1 MQCRVCRV
9 RGPGFRIQETG
20 QSSLV
25 LRVRVRVHW
34 AALGWVEPAH
44 AKFAKDRVRAGAGA
58 GTGAGAGAGTGRA
71 GTHLPSPRLPGRQE
85 AGAVARVGLS
95 RAALSSVPP
104 SPYVF
109 KGTGAANAMT
119 CCCLSAAL
127 IGLPI
132 TALAAA
138 CPLCSASNC
147 WSRNMLIYLRC
158 SHSPS
163 TR

>member
-1 MQCRVCRV
+1 MCVDQDSGDRPILSRTASACAC
-9 RGPGFRIQETG
+9 
-20 QSSLV
+20 
-25 LRVRVRVHW
+25 
-34 AALGWVEPAH
+34 ALGWAGLGRAAACEVREGP
-44 AKFAKDRVRAGAGA
+44 RAGRSRNRSRSRHWQ
-58 GTGAGAGAGTGRA
+58 GRHGRYA
-71 GTHLPSPRLPGRQE
+71 PSKSQTPRE
-85 AGAVARVGLS
+85 AGGRRSCPSRPVSRCSLS
-95 RAALSSVPP
+95 LPVRP
-104 SPYVF
+104 SPYVS

-132 TALAAA
+132 TALAAT